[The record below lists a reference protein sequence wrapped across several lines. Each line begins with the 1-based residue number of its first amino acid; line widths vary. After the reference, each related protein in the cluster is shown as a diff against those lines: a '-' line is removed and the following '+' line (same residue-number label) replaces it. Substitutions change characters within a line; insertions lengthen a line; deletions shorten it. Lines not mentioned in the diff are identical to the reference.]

1 MKLQAAEY
9 RLLSAAGT
17 YETLI
22 ITENK
27 TNMLVEEDVM
37 MSEVKAAAVS

>member
-22 ITENK
+22 ITENQ
-27 TNMLVEEDVM
+27 TNMLLEEVM

>member
-27 TNMLVEEDVM
+27 TNMLVEDM
-37 MSEVKAAAVS
+37 TMSEVRAAAVS